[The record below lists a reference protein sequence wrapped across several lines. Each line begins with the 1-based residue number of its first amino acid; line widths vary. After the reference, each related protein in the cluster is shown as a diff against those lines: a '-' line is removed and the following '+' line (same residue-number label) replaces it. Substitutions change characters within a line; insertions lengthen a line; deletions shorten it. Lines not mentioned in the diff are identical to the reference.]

1 VLSGFPKL
9 AIISTASKLVKSELN
24 LITDM
29 TNEPLY
35 YLEKLERLKKSGLSP
50 KESYD
55 KIRKKSWEPRKSSP
69 EELTP

>member
-1 VLSGFPKL
+1 
-9 AIISTASKLVKSELN
+9 
-24 LITDM
+24 M

-50 KESYD
+50 KESYE
-55 KIRKKSWEPRKSSP
+55 KPRKKSWGPGESSP

>member
-1 VLSGFPKL
+1 
-9 AIISTASKLVKSELN
+9 
-24 LITDM
+24 M

-35 YLEKLERLKKSGLSP
+35 YLEKLERLKKSRLSP

-55 KIRKKSWEPRKSSP
+55 KIRKKTWERRKSSP

>member
-1 VLSGFPKL
+1 
-9 AIISTASKLVKSELN
+9 
-24 LITDM
+24 M